1 MVRLKVQED
10 NIKLKMNA
18 PDGATFRTNEYTPI
32 VSGSSDYNELDNK
45 PSINGHTLEGD
56 QTSEDLDLFSGDYD
70 DLTNKPDLFSGD
82 YDDLTDKPSI
92 NGNTLEGDMTAEEL
106 GIHMSELIN
115 DDGYLKVTDLGV
127 VDPEPYDDDVNVYLN
142 TLTESGWYK
151 FFWDSGDDYSYF
163 AQVQSITYGGVV
175 YVNQHCWGLEE
186 SPVAEWVRGFIVEDG
201 EVVSEETSSYMTY
214 ESAINTFA
222 TKTHTHYRV
231 EGKSVSVWDY
241 CDGSQINMQ
250 NGSPILYTD
259 TLNNR
264 QYLIETWRP
273 IRQPVYIYQKV
284 TDLIDCSVFYQRS
297 GLYQSGR
304 TTWGEWEAFHAM
316 TITVEG
322 TDYPITAITKT
333 LVSGVSGVL
342 VDYDDGNGGQLFF
355 ADGVGLNTVK
365 TVIEGAIPHD
375 TSDLTNGAGF
385 LTISDLPIYDGGVQ

>member
-32 VSGSSDYNELDNK
+32 ISGSSDYNDLDN
-45 PSINGHTLEGD
+45 
-56 QTSEDLDLFSGDYD
+56 
-70 DLTNKPDLFSGD
+70 
-82 YDDLTDKPSI
+82 KPSI

-115 DDGYLKVTDLGV
+115 DDGYLKATDLGSI
-127 VDPEPYDDDVNVYLN
+127 DPSLYDDDVSTYLN

-163 AQVQSITYGGVV
+163 AQVQAITYGGAI

-186 SPVAEWVRGFIVEDG
+186 SPIAEFVRGFIVEDG
-201 EVVSEETSSYMTY
+201 EVVSEETSSYMTF
-214 ESAINTFA
+214 ESASNTFA
-222 TKTHTHYRV
+222 TKTHTHYRT
-231 EGKSVSVWDY
+231 EAKAVSVWDY
-241 CDGSQINMQ
+241 CDGNQIRMQ
-250 NGSPILYTD
+250 SGSPIIYTD

-264 QYLIETWRP
+264 QYLIDTWLS
-273 IRQPVYIYQKV
+273 IRQPTYNFQRV
-284 TDLIDCSVFYQRS
+284 TDLIDSSVFYQRS
-297 GLYQSGR
+297 GVYQNGV

-316 TITVEG
+316 TITVDG
-322 TDYPITAITKT
+322 TNYPITAITKT
-333 LVSGVSGVL
+333 IVSGVSGVL
-342 VDYDDGNGGQLFF
+342 VDYDDGDGGQLFF
-355 ADGVGLNTVK
+355 ADGAGLNTVK

-385 LTISDLPIYDGGVQ
+385 LTISDLPIYNGGVQ

>member
-1 MVRLKVQED
+1 MQIEYDFTVED
-10 NIKLKMNA
+10 NPTYNFTA
-18 PDGATFRTNEYTPI
+18 ESDPEYDFTPSNSI
-32 VSGSSDYNELDNK
+32 NITGTSDYND
-45 PSINGHTLEGD
+45 LE
-56 QTSEDLDLFSGDYD
+56 
-70 DLTNKPDLFSGD
+70 N
-82 YDDLTDKPSI
+82 KPSI
-92 NGNTLEGDMTAEEL
+92 NGNTLEGDKTTEEL
-106 GIHMSELIN
+106 GIHIPEDVSELNN
-115 DDGYLKVTDLGV
+115 DSGFITHEEIFTDLGSI
-127 VDPEPYDDDVNVYLN
+127 DPEPYDDDVSTFLN

-163 AQVQSITYGGVV
+163 AQVQAITYGGAI

-214 ESAINTFA
+214 ESASNTFA
-222 TKTHTHYRV
+222 TKTHQHYRMDN
-231 EGKSVSVWDY
+231 KAVSVWDY

-259 TLNNR
+259 TLNNK
-264 QYLIETWRP
+264 QYVIETWRP

-297 GLYQSGR
+297 GYYQNGV

-316 TITVEG
+316 NITVDG

-333 LVSGVSGVL
+333 IVSGVSGVL
-342 VDYDDGNGGQLFF
+342 VDYDDGDGGQLFF

-365 TVIEGAIPHD
+365 TVIESAIPHD

-385 LTISDLPIYDGGVQ
+385 LTISDLPIYNGGVQ